1 MKVLRVE
8 RDRFF
13 NESTREEEL
22 NGKTKE
28 ECFLQFYNIN
38 RHYRYCNDVFYKFKE
53 FNHSKILLYSLVSIY
68 QEDESPFKCKP
79 PLLLS
84 LNVS

>member
-38 RHYRYCNDVFYKFKE
+38 RHYRYCNNIFYKFKDKE
-53 FNHSKILLYSLVSIY
+53 DKEQYDSWYKSLSEAQRFDMYYGNSIV
-68 QEDESPFKCKP
+68 D
-79 PLLLS
+79 
-84 LNVS
+84 

>member
-13 NESTREEEL
+13 NESTKEEEL

-38 RHYRYCNDVFYKFKE
+38 RHYRYCNDVFYKFKDE
-53 FNHSKILLYSLVSIY
+53 EDKLQYDSWYKSLSGTQRFNMYYGNSIV
-68 QEDESPFKCKP
+68 D
-79 PLLLS
+79 
-84 LNVS
+84 

>member
-13 NESTREEEL
+13 NESTKEEEL

-38 RHYRYCNDVFYKFKE
+38 RHYRYCNDVFYKFKAE
-53 FNHSKILLYSLVSIY
+53 EDKLQYDSWYKSLSGTQRFNMYYGNSIV
-68 QEDESPFKCKP
+68 D
-79 PLLLS
+79 
-84 LNVS
+84 

>member
-22 NGKTKE
+22 AGKTKE
-28 ECFLQFYNIN
+28 ECFKEFYNRN
-38 RHYRYCNDVFYKFKE
+38 KVYRYCNDVFYKFKDE
-53 FNHSKILLYSLVSIY
+53 EDKLQYDSWYKSLSEAQRFNMYYGNSIV
-68 QEDESPFKCKP
+68 D
-79 PLLLS
+79 
-84 LNVS
+84 

>member
-38 RHYRYCNDVFYKFKE
+38 RRYRYCNDVFYKFKDE
-53 FNHSKILLYSLVSIY
+53 EDKLQYDSWYKSLSEAQRFNMYYGNSIV
-68 QEDESPFKCKP
+68 D
-79 PLLLS
+79 
-84 LNVS
+84 